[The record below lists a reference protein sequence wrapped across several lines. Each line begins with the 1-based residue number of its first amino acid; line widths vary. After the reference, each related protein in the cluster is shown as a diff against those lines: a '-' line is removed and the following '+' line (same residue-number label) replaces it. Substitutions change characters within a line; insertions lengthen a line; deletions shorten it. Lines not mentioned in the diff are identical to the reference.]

1 MSTQEKTKGNL
12 EVLGEAL
19 GDEIIKQVV
28 SKLDIYESKIKDI
41 FEIMEE
47 LQEIILL
54 QASEQKAKLNSQ
66 SELEINA
73 RISKSMEEFELQ
85 FEKMLNDKK
94 TKNNNKFVYL
104 MIVIAFL
111 LFALFLITPPIK

>member
-1 MSTQEKTKGNL
+1 MSTQKITKGNL
-12 EVLGEAL
+12 EVLHEAF

-28 SKLDIYESKIKDI
+28 SKLDNYESKIKDI
-41 FEIMEE
+41 FEIIEE
-47 LQEIILL
+47 LQEMILL

-111 LFALFLITPPIK
+111 LFALFLK

>member
-12 EVLGEAL
+12 EVLHEAL

-66 SELEINA
+66 SELEISA
-73 RISKSMEEFELQ
+73 RISKSMEEFELE
-85 FEKMLNDKK
+85 FEKMLNSNK
-94 TKNNNKFVYL
+94 TKNNNKVVYL

-111 LFALFLITPPIK
+111 LFALFFK

>member
-1 MSTQEKTKGNL
+1 MSTQKITKGNL
-12 EVLGEAL
+12 EVLHEAF

-28 SKLDIYESKIKDI
+28 SKLDNYESKIKDI
-41 FEIMEE
+41 FKIIEE
-47 LQEIILL
+47 LQEMILL
-54 QASEQKAKLNSQ
+54 QANEQKAKLNSQ

-85 FEKMLNDKK
+85 FEKMSNDKK

-111 LFALFLITPPIK
+111 LFALFFK

>member
-1 MSTQEKTKGNL
+1 MSTQKITKGNL
-12 EVLGEAL
+12 EVLHEAL

-47 LQEIILL
+47 LQEMILL
-54 QASEQKAKLNSQ
+54 QANEQKAKLNSQ

-85 FEKMLNDKK
+85 FAKMLNDKK

-111 LFALFLITPPIK
+111 LFALFLK

>member
-1 MSTQEKTKGNL
+1 MSSQEKKRDNL
-12 EVLGEAL
+12 EVLHEAL
-19 GDEIIKQVV
+19 GEEIIKQVV

-85 FEKMLNDKK
+85 FEKMLNNQK
-94 TKNNNKFVYL
+94 TRSNNKVVYL
-104 MIVIAFL
+104 LIVIVFL
-111 LFALFLITPPIK
+111 LFALFFK

>member
-1 MSTQEKTKGNL
+1 MSTQEKKRDNL
-12 EVLGEAL
+12 EILHQAL
-19 GDEIIKQVV
+19 SDEIIKQVV

-111 LFALFLITPPIK
+111 LFALFFK

>member
-1 MSTQEKTKGNL
+1 MSTQKITKGNL
-12 EVLGEAL
+12 EVLHEAF

-28 SKLDIYESKIKDI
+28 SKLDNYESKIKDI
-41 FEIMEE
+41 FKTIEE
-47 LQEIILL
+47 LQEMILL
-54 QASEQKAKLNSQ
+54 QANEQKAKLNSQ

-111 LFALFLITPPIK
+111 LFALFLK